1 MVATARYALRGGP
14 VDAERIFAALDA
26 YLLAGLVFGVGY
38 WLLSHLDPPA
48 FNETELSLARATY
61 FSFVTLAALGYGDVL
76 PRSELAQSLAIV
88 EAVGGQMY
96 LAVLIAR
103 LVSLY
108 SRQAEI

>member
-1 MVATARYALRGGP
+1 MVRLC
-14 VDAERIFAALDA
+14 V
-26 YLLAGLVFGVGY
+26 AGI
-38 WLLSHLDPPA
+38 
-48 FNETELSLARATY
+48 
-61 FSFVTLAALGYGDVL
+61 SFVTLAMLGYGDVL

-108 SRQAEI
+108 SLQVEI